1 MKGVYKITNIITNK
15 FYIGS
20 SNNIQER
27 IKTHFRGLKNNRHP
41 NKHLQSSYNKYGKDN
56 FIVDILEECQDII
69 AREQYYIDINNWNML
84 YNKTRYASGGEANFW
99 LYKFEGEEKV
109 DYDFNWEYLLFV
121 IPLSNLSHIM
131 ERYLEEVEKIEK
143 KRQSEYNR
151 YKEEHFK
158 EEITKPA
165 DINLYDIA
173 RADIKNQSNK
183 LD

>member
-1 MKGVYKITNIITNK
+1 MFKL
-15 FYIGS
+15 
-20 SNNIQER
+20 Q
-27 IKTHFRGLKNNRHP
+27 HP
-41 NKHLQSSYNKYGKDN
+41 QDLVSRL
-56 FIVDILEECQDII
+56 FILE
-69 AREQYYIDINNWNML
+69 YIKELGPDTIKEKL
-84 YNKTRYASGGEANFW
+84 TDGEANFW

-109 DYDFNWEYLLFV
+109 EYDFNWEYLLFV

-131 ERYLEEVEKIEK
+131 ERYLDEVEKIEE

-151 YKEEHFK
+151 YKEEHLK
-158 EEITKPA
+158 QELSKPA

>member
-1 MKGVYKITNIITNK
+1 MFKL
-15 FYIGS
+15 
-20 SNNIQER
+20 Q
-27 IKTHFRGLKNNRHP
+27 HP
-41 NKHLQSSYNKYGKDN
+41 QDLVSRL
-56 FIVDILEECQDII
+56 FILE
-69 AREQYYIDINNWNML
+69 YIKELGPNLIKEKL
-84 YNKTRYASGGEANFW
+84 SEGEANFW

-151 YKEEHFK
+151 YKEEHLK
-158 EEITKPA
+158 EELAKPV
-165 DINLYDIA
+165 DINIYDIA

>member
-1 MKGVYKITNIITNK
+1 MFKL
-15 FYIGS
+15 
-20 SNNIQER
+20 Q
-27 IKTHFRGLKNNRHP
+27 HP
-41 NKHLQSSYNKYGKDN
+41 QDLVSRL
-56 FIVDILEECQDII
+56 FILE
-69 AREQYYIDINNWNML
+69 YIKELGPNTIKEKL
-84 YNKTRYASGGEANFW
+84 SEGEANFW

-109 DYDFNWEYLLFV
+109 EYDFNWEYLLFV

-151 YKEEHFK
+151 YKEEHLK
-158 EEITKPA
+158 EELAKPA

-173 RADIKNQSNK
+173 RADMKNQSTK

>member
-1 MKGVYKITNIITNK
+1 MFKL
-15 FYIGS
+15 
-20 SNNIQER
+20 Q
-27 IKTHFRGLKNNRHP
+27 HP
-41 NKHLQSSYNKYGKDN
+41 QDLVSRL
-56 FIVDILEECQDII
+56 FILE
-69 AREQYYIDINNWNML
+69 YIKELGPNLIKEKL
-84 YNKTRYASGGEANFW
+84 SEGEANFW

-131 ERYLEEVEKIEK
+131 ERYLDEVEKIEQ

-151 YKEEHFK
+151 YKEEHLK
-158 EEITKPA
+158 EELAKPV
-165 DINLYDIA
+165 DINIYDIA

>member
-1 MKGVYKITNIITNK
+1 MFKL
-15 FYIGS
+15 
-20 SNNIQER
+20 Q
-27 IKTHFRGLKNNRHP
+27 HP
-41 NKHLQSSYNKYGKDN
+41 QDLVSRL
-56 FIVDILEECQDII
+56 FILE
-69 AREQYYIDINNWNML
+69 YIKELGPDTIKEKL
-84 YNKTRYASGGEANFW
+84 TDGEANFW

-109 DYDFNWEYLLFV
+109 EYDFNWEYLLFV

-131 ERYLEEVEKIEK
+131 ERYLDEVEKIER

-151 YKEEHFK
+151 YKEEHLK
-158 EEITKPA
+158 EELAKPA

>member
-1 MKGVYKITNIITNK
+1 MFKL
-15 FYIGS
+15 
-20 SNNIQER
+20 Q
-27 IKTHFRGLKNNRHP
+27 HP
-41 NKHLQSSYNKYGKDN
+41 QDLVSRL
-56 FIVDILEECQDII
+56 FILE
-69 AREQYYIDINNWNML
+69 YIKELGPNTIKEKL
-84 YNKTRYASGGEANFW
+84 SEGEANFW

-131 ERYLEEVEKIEK
+131 ERYLNEVEKIEQ

-151 YKEEHFK
+151 YKEEHLK
-158 EEITKPA
+158 EELAKPA

-173 RADIKNQSNK
+173 RADMKNQSNK